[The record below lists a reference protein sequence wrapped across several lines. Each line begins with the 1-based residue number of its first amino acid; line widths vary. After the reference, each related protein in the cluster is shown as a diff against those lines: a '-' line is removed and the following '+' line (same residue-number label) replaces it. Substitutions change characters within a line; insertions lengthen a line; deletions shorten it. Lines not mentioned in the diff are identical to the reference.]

1 MNAQAPPE
9 AAHVL
14 LVEDDDGIR
23 ALVTRILR
31 ESGYRVTGCRSG
43 ADMWSLQPDL
53 AVDLVLLD
61 VMLPGVSGFDLLR
74 ALRAKGADSDGSR
87 PPIPTRSR
95 PAFRFDVGH
104 HSEMKPAT
112 R

>member
-1 MNAQAPPE
+1 MTALELAQANLLSP
-9 AAHVL
+9 AVL
-14 LVEDDDGIR
+14 CFGLG
-23 ALVTRILR
+23 
-31 ESGYRVTGCRSG
+31 G
-43 ADMWSLQPDL
+43 L
-53 AVDLVLLD
+53 AVLARSDL
-61 VMLPGVSGFDLLR
+61 R
-74 ALRAKGADSDGSR
+74 ADSDGSR

>member
-1 MNAQAPPE
+1 MNILD
-9 AAHVL
+9 AAVASAWAMEESALAGL
-14 LVEDDDGIR
+14 LSV
-23 ALVTRILR
+23 AAR
-31 ESGYRVTGCRSG
+31 EHQV
-43 ADMWSLQPDL
+43 
-53 AVDLVLLD
+53 
-61 VMLPGVSGFDLLR
+61 
-74 ALRAKGADSDGSR
+74 ADSDGSR

>member
-1 MNAQAPPE
+1 MPRYYL
-9 AAHVL
+9 HIRDGDR
-14 LVEDDDGIR
+14 LVEDPDGSD
-23 ALVTRILR
+23 L
-31 ESGYRVTGCRSG
+31 
-43 ADMWSLQPDL
+43 PDL
-53 AVDLVLLD
+53 DAARAEALESARNILAAKVKAGELIDDKRFEITDAVGTVLAVIPLKI
-61 VMLPGVSGFDLLR
+61 VLR
-74 ALRAKGADSDGSR
+74 LADSDGSR

>member
-1 MNAQAPPE
+1 MKSSDQ
-9 AAHVL
+9 
-14 LVEDDDGIR
+14 
-23 ALVTRILR
+23 
-31 ESGYRVTGCRSG
+31 
-43 ADMWSLQPDL
+43 W
-53 AVDLVLLD
+53 VLLD
-61 VMLPGVSGFDLLR
+61 VHPDGTVTPHSKFDRERISARSATAKANSRGVKQLR
-74 ALRAKGADSDGSR
+74 ADSDGSR

>member
-1 MNAQAPPE
+1 MQSLHRVRSRLVGMRTMLMNQLRAILLERGLVFPQGRRKFETAVGILVTDPE
-9 AAHVL
+9 AQIGARIRS
-14 LVEDDDGIR
+14 LVVEIR
-23 ALVTRILR
+23 EEWA
-31 ESGYRVTGCRSG
+31 
-43 ADMWSLQPDL
+43 
-53 AVDLVLLD
+53 
-61 VMLPGVSGFDLLR
+61 
-74 ALRAKGADSDGSR
+74 ADSDGSR

>member
-1 MNAQAPPE
+1 MILSAIAAKLKQRSKTDFKGRHYE
-9 AAHVL
+9 AAL
-14 LVEDDDGIR
+14 N
-23 ALVTRILR
+23 
-31 ESGYRVTGCRSG
+31 
-43 ADMWSLQPDL
+43 
-53 AVDLVLLD
+53 
-61 VMLPGVSGFDLLR
+61 
-74 ALRAKGADSDGSR
+74 ADSDGSR

>member
-1 MNAQAPPE
+1 VRLDAEVVADLRTLIPLAPAHQPQALACVRTVSETWPNLPQVACFDTAFHRSQDRLAQLYPLP
-9 AAHVL
+9 
-14 LVEDDDGIR
+14 R
-23 ALVTRILR
+23 AFT
-31 ESGYRVTGCRSG
+31 
-43 ADMWSLQPDL
+43 
-53 AVDLVLLD
+53 
-61 VMLPGVSGFDLLR
+61 
-74 ALRAKGADSDGSR
+74 ADSDGSR